1 MRVMDLTF
9 PRFMGHRG
17 AAGLAPEN
25 TLASIRKAA
34 DLGAPWVEF
43 DVMLTGDGV
52 PVLFHDDSL
61 KRLAGLDVLMAETPY
76 GTVATL
82 DAGSWFDPV
91 FAGEPIPTLE
101 AALALTEELGIH
113 PNIEIKPTPGRD
125 VDTAQAVVEVTERCW
140 NPSRP
145 PPFISSFSHMSLAVA
160 KVLRP
165 QWPRGC
171 IVHEIPVDWPV
182 VLQALDCT
190 SFHVNC
196 KYLDWQTVAMVK
208 SAGYKVAAFT
218 VNSGTQAR
226 ELIDAGVDSVIT
238 DRPDEIACALD
249 LGPIEDGSVEAV
261 VQSRR

>member
-1 MRVMDLTF
+1 
-9 PRFMGHRG
+9 
-17 AAGLAPEN
+17 
-25 TLASIRKAA
+25 
-34 DLGAPWVEF
+34 
-43 DVMLTGDGV
+43 MLTGDGV

-61 KRLAGLDVLMAETPY
+61 KRLVGLDVLMAETPY

-82 DAGSWFDPV
+82 DAGSWFDPD

-101 AALALTEELGIH
+101 AALALTEELGVH

-125 VDTAQAVVEVTERCW
+125 VDTAEAVVEVTGRCW
-140 NPSRP
+140 NHGRP
-145 PPFISSFSHMSLAVA
+145 PPFISSFSRMSLAAA

-171 IVHEIPVDWPV
+171 IVHEIPADWPV
-182 VLQALDCT
+182 ALQALDCT

-196 KYLDWQTVAMVK
+196 KYLDWQAVAMVK
-208 SAGYKVAAFT
+208 GAGYKVAAFT

-238 DRPDEIACALD
+238 DRPHEIAGALD
-249 LGPIEDGSVEAV
+249 LGPIEGGSVEAV
-261 VQSRR
+261 VNSRR